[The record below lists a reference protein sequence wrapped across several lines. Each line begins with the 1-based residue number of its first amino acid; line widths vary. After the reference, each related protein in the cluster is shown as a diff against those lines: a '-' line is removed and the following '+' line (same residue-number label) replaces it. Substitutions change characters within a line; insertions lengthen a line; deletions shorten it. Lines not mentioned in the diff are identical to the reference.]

1 VPSLVQ
7 TALTGPVRPGDGRD
21 GPIGRSVPVD
31 HSLRSHP
38 PETRRPDRL
47 GRARLGS
54 VGAMAGPRTRRRPL
68 ALLLAAVLVTVIVLI
83 AQGGASSRP
92 SAGQAVQSYLDQL
105 RPGVQQTMVEGS
117 DFADVKANAQTLG
130 RDAID
135 RRLDRLAG
143 EVQATLASVDSLTP
157 PPTLRVAQAYLVAAL
172 GVRAKAVAEARPA
185 FDAALTIE
193 HSSDQGVGN
202 AVSQLSTVAQ
212 DLGLGDRAFE
222 LFLSSV
228 PPGSDVT
235 PAPPWISDTTDW
247 TPIQLTAFVDILRS
261 TSTAQPVH
269 DLVMLAFQTDPAAV
283 SIAADGTETI
293 PASQNTSVGM
303 VVENVGNQTESN
315 VTVYVTLTLDDGAP
329 VAPLRDFISLTP
341 GQTRGITLIPLVTD
355 PGMRGVLRVQILPV
369 PGQTDTT
376 SNTIAVPVVFK

>member
-1 VPSLVQ
+1 
-7 TALTGPVRPGDGRD
+7 
-21 GPIGRSVPVD
+21 
-31 HSLRSHP
+31 
-38 PETRRPDRL
+38 
-47 GRARLGS
+47 
-54 VGAMAGPRTRRRPL
+54 MAGPRTRRRPL
-68 ALLLAAVLVTVIVLI
+68 ALLLVAVLITAIVLI

-92 SAGQAVQSYLDQL
+92 NASQAVQSYLDQV
-105 RPGVQQTMVEGS
+105 RPGIQQTTTEGS

-143 EVQATLASVDSLTP
+143 EVQSTLASVDSLTP

-172 GVRAKAVAEARPA
+172 GVRAKGVMEARPA

-228 PPGSDVT
+228 PAGSDVDA
-235 PAPPWISDTTDW
+235 APPWISDSTEW

-261 TSTAQPVH
+261 SSTAQPVH
-269 DLVMLAFQTDPAAV
+269 DLVMLAFQTDPPAV

-293 PASQNTSVGM
+293 PASHTTSVGM
-303 VVENVGNQTESN
+303 VFENVGNQTEPN

-329 VAPLRDFISLTP
+329 VAPLRDFLSLAP
-341 GQTRGITLIPLVTD
+341 GQTRAITLHPLVTD
-355 PGMRGVLRVQILPV
+355 PGMRGVLRVEILPV
-369 PGQTDTT
+369 PGQTNTT